1 MNLDIYEDA
10 ERLAKRYGTRDP
22 FELLDAMNVVVK
34 FTDKFP
40 KDGLKGFCTFMNKT
54 KYVVINDRLSSIEAR
69 VVAGHEAGHIIR
81 HATELKVGAF
91 QDNDI
96 YMATGKKERE
106 ANVFAADF
114 LIRDADVL
122 EGVFQFLAA
131 SEVKQPGSKAH
142 RQPQTFASVVLLR
155 AFVTTSAVT
164 VESLPPEKEITIF
177 SSLNLSAAFRTNE
190 KASSF
195 R

>member
-10 ERLAKRYGTRDP
+10 ERLAKRYETRDP

-40 KDGLKGFCTFMNKT
+40 KDGLKRLCTFINKT
-54 KYVVINDRLSSIEAR
+54 RYVVINDRLSSVEAR

-81 HATELKVGAF
+81 HAAELKIGAF

-122 EGVFQFLAA
+122 ELMQSCDSNFFNVSKALRIPAPFFAFKLYSMVERGHAMRMPVDLDSTFLAR
-131 SEVKQPGSKAH
+131 K
-142 RQPQTFASVVLLR
+142 RC
-155 AFVTTSAVT
+155 
-164 VESLPPEKEITIF
+164 
-177 SSLNLSAAFRTNE
+177 
-190 KASSF
+190 
-195 R
+195 

>member
-1 MNLDIYEDA
+1 MRWPVFRITALHA
-10 ERLAKRYGTRDP
+10 AQATVTSWPRQQVRSWFTWTLARS
-22 FELLDAMNVVVK
+22 
-34 FTDKFP
+34 
-40 KDGLKGFCTFMNKT
+40 MNKT

-122 EGVFQFLAA
+122 ELMQSCDSNFFNVSKALRIPAPFFAFKLYSMVERGHAMRMPVDLDSTFLAR
-131 SEVKQPGSKAH
+131 K
-142 RQPQTFASVVLLR
+142 RC
-155 AFVTTSAVT
+155 
-164 VESLPPEKEITIF
+164 
-177 SSLNLSAAFRTNE
+177 
-190 KASSF
+190 
-195 R
+195 